1 MDADEVLTTT
11 RAVRKRLDL
20 SRPVPLPL
28 IRECIE
34 VALQAPSG
42 GNRQGWHFVVVTDA
56 EKRRALAD
64 LYRQAW
70 VRYLAAQRWDYSP
83 DDPRQQRV
91 EAVIGSAQYLADHL
105 HEVPVHVIPCV
116 RGRMEHLPYA
126 AVAARLGSI
135 LPAAWSFMLA
145 ARARGLGSSFTSLHL
160 GYEREA
166 AEILGI
172 PADEVSQCALLP
184 VGYLLGDTL
193 KPALRLPV
201 EQVAFVDSWGT
212 PFPHGESSA

>member
-20 SRPVPLPL
+20 GRAVPLAL
-28 IRECIE
+28 VSECIE

-56 EKRRALAD
+56 DTRHELAE

-70 VRYLAAQRWDYSP
+70 AQYRTELVGGYRD
-83 DDPRQQRV
+83 DDPRGQRMD
-91 EAVIGSAQYLADHL
+91 AVTSSAQYLADHL
-105 HEVPVHVIPCV
+105 DEVPVHVIPCIE
-116 RGRMEHLPYA
+116 GRMEDLPYA

-145 ARARGLGSSFTSLHL
+145 ARARGLGSSLTTLHL
-160 GYEREA
+160 RYEQDA
-166 AEILGI
+166 ARLLGI
-172 PADEVSQCALLP
+172 PADVSQCALLP
-184 VGYLLGDTL
+184 VGWLVGDTL
-193 KPALRLPV
+193 RPAPRLSV
-201 EQVAFVDSWGT
+201 AQVTSLDRWGA
-212 PFPHGESSA
+212 PFLSA

>member
-20 SRPVPLPL
+20 GRAVPLAL
-28 IRECIE
+28 VSECIE

-56 EKRRALAD
+56 DTRHELAE

-70 VRYLAAQRWDYSP
+70 AQYRTELVGGYRD
-83 DDPRQQRV
+83 DDPRGQRMD
-91 EAVIGSAQYLADHL
+91 AVTSSAQYLADHL
-105 HEVPVHVIPCV
+105 DEVPVHVIPCIE
-116 RGRMEHLPYA
+116 GRMEDLPYA

-145 ARARGLGSSFTSLHL
+145 ARARGLGSSLTTLHL
-160 GYEREA
+160 RYEQDA
-166 AEILGI
+166 ARLLGI
-172 PADEVSQCALLP
+172 PADVSQCALLP
-184 VGYLLGDTL
+184 VGWLVGDTL
-193 KPALRLPV
+193 RPAPRLSV
-201 EQVAFVDSWGT
+201 EQVTSLDRWGA
-212 PFPHGESSA
+212 PFLSA

>member
-20 SRPVPLPL
+20 GRAVPLAL
-28 IRECIE
+28 VSECIE

-56 EKRRALAD
+56 DTRHELAE

-70 VRYLAAQRWDYSP
+70 AQYRTELVGGYRD
-83 DDPRQQRV
+83 DDPRGQRMD
-91 EAVIGSAQYLADHL
+91 AVTSSAQYLADHL
-105 HEVPVHVIPCV
+105 DEVPVHVIPCIE
-116 RGRMEHLPYA
+116 GRMEDLPYA

-145 ARARGLGSSFTSLHL
+145 ARARGLGSSLTTLHL
-160 GYEREA
+160 RYEQDA
-166 AEILGI
+166 ARLLGI
-172 PADEVSQCALLP
+172 PADVSQCALLP
-184 VGYLLGDTL
+184 VGWLVGDTL
-193 KPALRLPV
+193 RPAPRLSV
-201 EQVAFVDSWGT
+201 GQVTSLDRWGA
-212 PFPHGESSA
+212 PFLSA